1 MSEGDSSR
9 GLRARRA
16 RLVAWTIAAGAM
28 FAALSAAAQEA
39 PPQTAP
45 GVRPVPSNP
54 GVFKADP
61 RYQDK
66 PYDPGAQIDIYGG
79 KRGIDDPKPLLELGR
94 PLYREGPLSPGVNV
108 IGEKNLLF
116 PGFVAF
122 GDWRNVVAYND
133 NGKNEK
139 AAIATRLNLDLDLRL
154 TTTERLHAFFRP
166 LDRGGAGTRFEFAG
180 PDKKNGVSEWNAVP
194 QTLFFEGDF
203 GQLYSGF
210 SGEYSRFDLPFTVGL
225 IPMIFQNGI
234 WVEDAFWGGAFTIP
248 AKNSPWADIS
258 NMDLTFFAGVDKVT
272 SVALK
277 NKDGS
282 IADHNANIFGA
293 AGFVEALEGYWEGGF
308 GRVQGKDQFNGV
320 DYNSATLAYT
330 RRYGDILSNSLRGI
344 WTFGQQNHGKQ
355 QTADGFVFL
364 VENSLIT
371 RLPSTLVPY
380 FNGWVG
386 LDRPVPLARAEGGLL
401 KNTGINFETDGVT
414 GFPKLDDSGQDTFG
428 GALGIQYLFNF
439 DQQIVLEAATVQVIG
454 GNNEAGRPAKG
465 DQYGIGIRYQIPLTL
480 DWILRFDAMHGFLIN
495 DRDFSGARV
504 ELRKK
509 F

>member
-1 MSEGDSSR
+1 MNEGDISR
-9 GLRARRA
+9 EPRIRGA
-16 RLVAWTIAAGAM
+16 RLAAWA
-28 FAALSAAAQEA
+28 AALGTLLGVGAASAQDT
-39 PPQTAP
+39 QTAP
-45 GVRPVPSNP
+45 GVRPVPNNP

-61 RYQDK
+61 RYEDK
-66 PYDPGAQIDIYGG
+66 PYDPGAQINIYGG
-79 KRGIDDPKPLLELGR
+79 KTPIEDPKPLLELGR
-94 PLYREGPLSPGVNV
+94 PLYRAGPLSSGVDV
-108 IGEKNLLF
+108 VGEKNLLF

-139 AAIATRLNLDLDLRL
+139 AVIATRLNLDLDLRL
-154 TTTERLHAFFRP
+154 TATERLHAFFRP

-194 QTLFFEGDF
+194 QTLFFEGDV
-203 GQLYSGF
+203 GQIYSGL
-210 SGEYSRFDLPFTVGL
+210 SGTDTRFDLPFTVGL

-248 AKNSPWADIS
+248 ARNSPWAGIS
-258 NMDLTFFAGVDKVT
+258 NMDVTFFAGFDKVT
-272 SVALK
+272 TIALK
-277 NKDGS
+277 NADGS

-293 AGFVEALEGYWEGGF
+293 AAFVEALEGYFEFGA
-308 GRVQGKDQFNGV
+308 GRVQGKDQFNGN
-320 DYNSATLAYT
+320 DYNSLTAAYT
-330 RRYGDILSNSLRGI
+330 RRYGGWLSNSVRGI
-344 WTFGQQNHGKQ
+344 WTFGQEPNANKQ
-355 QTADGFVFL
+355 QTADGFALL
-364 VENSLIT
+364 VENSLVT
-371 RLPSTLVPY
+371 ALPNTLVPY
-380 FNGWVG
+380 LNGWVG

-414 GFPKLDDSGQDTFG
+414 GFPKLDDTGQDTFG
-428 GALGIQYLFNF
+428 AALGIQYLFNL

-454 GNNEAGRPAKG
+454 GNNEVGRPAKA
-465 DQYGIGIRYQIPLTL
+465 DQYGIGIRYQLPLTL

-495 DRDFSGARV
+495 DRDFTGARV